1 MTRTAA
7 AALMLLS
14 GVAAAG
20 AQPVAPESFRH
31 ERTVT
36 VTAPGPQRLDLDA
49 AALAGTQA
57 VASRQITMPVRRL
70 VHDGPPDLRLYT
82 AAGVE
87 VPYLFVPP
95 PFEGQ
100 RVISGRILPIAAT
113 KTTSGFEVD
122 FDEVVPSLT
131 GVMLEGIPAPFLKR
145 FRLEGSGDRV
155 RWTVLIDEGTAF
167 DLPDEGL
174 HSTNL
179 LFAASAVRYLR
190 VTWDDTNSARV
201 PPPAAARS
209 FRQATAHTSA
219 LLRLPLEVER
229 RPAEPGSS
237 RFHLRLPGSHLPI
250 DALELTI
257 GGGHLLRD
265 VRVLEPR
272 LTGTR
277 RGQLEPVVIGRARL
291 RRVIRD
297 DRTAEDLRVFIE
309 PPDEPDLDLV
319 FDDGDNPPID
329 LQGVT
334 AVFAELPWIY
344 FEAEP
349 GTVIARY
356 GNAKAAAPRYDLEAM
371 RPSIP
376 AAVARATWGPEH
388 ERQTVTPP
396 AAAPPMPTRG
406 TALALRDF
414 RHTRSLPA
422 GPQGL
427 TVVPLDAAA
436 FAHSASTG
444 GNFGDV
450 RILDRDGLQVPYL
463 LEKRDEPVVLDLRL
477 ERREPSPAA
486 GARPGGSEYVVPVPY
501 REISGAELV
510 LTTRARVFQRMVRIG
525 VLVPPD
531 RQARTATL
539 QQLQNRSW
547 QHTDDALAAP
557 PLTLRLPVAPR
568 GEVVIEI
575 DEGDNQPLPI
585 ERATILIPSYAVR
598 FFRSDAAP
606 LLLAYGRA
614 DLPAPRYDLALL
626 SPYVLGQRAQT
637 VEAAPE
643 EGPAGSAAAGPGAS
657 GETLVSPAIF
667 WGVLG
672 LSVVVLLGLVVRM
685 VRRET

>member
-7 AALMLLS
+7 AWLLLS
-14 GVAAAG
+14 GATAAG
-20 AQPVAPESFRH
+20 AQPVAPDAFRH
-31 ERTVT
+31 ERPVT

-49 AALAGTQA
+49 AVLAGTQA
-57 VASRQITMPVRRL
+57 VQSRQITMPVRRL
-70 VHDGPPDLRLYT
+70 VQQGPPDLRLYT
-82 AAGVE
+82 AAGIE

-100 RVISGRILPIAAT
+100 RAISGRILPIAAT

-122 FDEVVPSLT
+122 FDEVVPSLA
-131 GVMLEGIPAPFLKR
+131 GVVLEGIPAPFLKR

-174 HSTNL
+174 QATNL

-209 FRQATAHTSA
+209 FRQTTAHTSPQ
-219 LLRLPLEVER
+219 LRVPLEFER
-229 RPAEPGSS
+229 RQAEPGTS
-237 RFHLRLPGSHLPI
+237 RFHVRLPGSHLPI
-250 DALELTI
+250 DALELSI

-265 VRVLEPR
+265 VRVLEPQ
-272 LTGTR
+272 LTGAR

-297 DRTAEDLRVFIE
+297 DRTAEALRVSVE
-309 PPDEPDLDLV
+309 PPSEPDLDLV

-356 GNAKAAAPRYDLEAM
+356 GHAKAAAPRYDLEAM

-376 AAVARATWGPEH
+376 STLSPAVWGPEQQ
-388 ERQTVTPP
+388 RQTVTAP
-396 AAAPPMPTRG
+396 AAALPMPTRG

-414 RHTRSLPA
+414 RFARSLPA

-436 FAHSASTG
+436 FAHSASAG

-463 LEKRDEPVVLDLRL
+463 LEKRDEPLVLDVRL

-486 GARPGGSEYVVPVPY
+486 QARPGGSEYVVPVPY
-501 REISGAELV
+501 REIGGAELV
-510 LTTRARVFQRMVRIG
+510 LTTRARVFQRTVRIG
-525 VLVPPD
+525 VLLPPD

-539 QQLQNRSW
+539 QALQSRSW
-547 QHTDDALAAP
+547 QHDDDALPAP
-557 PLTLRLPVAPR
+557 PLTLQLPVAPS
-568 GEVVIEI
+568 GEVVIEV

-606 LLLAYGRA
+606 LLLAYGRK
-614 DLPAPRYDLALL
+614 DLAAPRYDLALL
-626 SPYVLGQRAQT
+626 SPLVLGQRART
-637 VEAAPE
+637 IEAAPE
-643 EGPAGSAAAGPGAS
+643 QGPDGGAAASAS
-657 GETLVSPAIF
+657 GETLVSPALF